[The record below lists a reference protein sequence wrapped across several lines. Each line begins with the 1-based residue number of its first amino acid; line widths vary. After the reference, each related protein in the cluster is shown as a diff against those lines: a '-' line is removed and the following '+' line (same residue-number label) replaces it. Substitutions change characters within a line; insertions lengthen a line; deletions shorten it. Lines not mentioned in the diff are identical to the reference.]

1 MIEKKQHIL
10 KVNLSN
16 EDYDKLKDYARG
28 YNLSPSGLIESFIK
42 DLVMSNENNGS
53 DESYIANN
61 WYSRNYCNYVDL
73 ERRN

>member
-1 MIEKKQHIL
+1 MIEKKKHNL

-16 EDYDKLKDYARG
+16 EDYDKLKEYARD

-42 DLVMSNENNGS
+42 DLVNSEESNGS

-61 WYSRNYCNYVDL
+61 WYSRNYYNYVDL